1 MVEKMMTDIPMR
13 SQGALDKDTLLSINT
28 RRPGRVYSAQNI
40 TSLNSRLP
48 AGSGAGNPVPSG
60 SAVQGS
66 GAQRAGIPAPSDS
79 IGAGGAGSSMP
90 GDGVREAGSPA
101 QQAPPAQMRIPVLE
115 HPIQKGQKV
124 PLTGPVGQV
133 DACLGWNSTDARCD
147 VDVSA
152 FLLGDNGKVIGDDWF
167 VFYGQTESPD
177 GSTVFELDGRSDQ
190 EVIRMA
196 LGRLNPAVKKI
207 VFVLTINEAFEKKL
221 HFGMLKDAYIRLL
234 DHGSR
239 KELVSFSMTDY
250 YTNVISMMIGELY
263 LYNGSWKF
271 HGIGNG
277 AAKDLAGLCE
287 LYGVQVS

>member
-1 MVEKMMTDIPMR
+1 MD
-13 SQGALDKDTLLSINT
+13 
-28 RRPGRVYSAQNI
+28 
-40 TSLNSRLP
+40 
-48 AGSGAGNPVPSG
+48 
-60 SAVQGS
+60 
-66 GAQRAGIPAPSDS
+66 
-79 IGAGGAGSSMP
+79 
-90 GDGVREAGSPA
+90 
-101 QQAPPAQMRIPVLE
+101 
-115 HPIQKGQKV
+115 
-124 PLTGPVGQV
+124 
-133 DACLGWNSTDARCD
+133 
-147 VDVSA
+147 
-152 FLLGDNGKVIGDDWF
+152 
-167 VFYGQTESPD
+167 
-177 GSTVFELDGRSDQ
+177 
-190 EVIRMA
+190 

-287 LYGVQVS
+287 LYGVQGS